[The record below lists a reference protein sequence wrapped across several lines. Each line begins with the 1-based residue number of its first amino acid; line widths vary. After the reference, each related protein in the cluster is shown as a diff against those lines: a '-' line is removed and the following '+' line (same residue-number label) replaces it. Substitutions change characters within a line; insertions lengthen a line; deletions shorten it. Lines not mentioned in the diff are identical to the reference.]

1 ASRRSRSGSRR
12 WQRRRRRT
20 PAGLRRACSRSR
32 RRARPESKGSSA
44 TARGRSAAAATRDA
58 HMRLPIAGQ
67 QDWSADPHGM
77 AYDNPQFWDGAHLE
91 SELHRVFEICNGC
104 RLCFNLCPSFDVLF
118 RRIDELDPHREE
130 AEGKHIEGGKIIE
143 EHEAAALVKHV
154 TVSTEN
160 PVNALHDE
168 AKHRVV
174 ELCYECKLCF
184 PKCPYVPPH
193 EFAVDFPKLM
203 LRAKLIGAK
212 EEGIAPRERFL
223 GATDLVGSVMTRVA
237 PLANAAAHNA

>member
-1 ASRRSRSGSRR
+1 
-12 WQRRRRRT
+12 
-20 PAGLRRACSRSR
+20 
-32 RRARPESKGSSA
+32 
-44 TARGRSAAAATRDA
+44 
-58 HMRLPIAGQ
+58 MRLPIAGQ

-77 AYDNPQFWDGAHLE
+77 AYDNPRFWDTAHVE

-118 RRIDELDPHREE
+118 RRVDALDPHREE
-130 AEGKHIEGGKIIE
+130 AEGKHIEGGKIVE
-143 EHEAAALVKHV
+143 EHEAAELLKHV

-160 PVNALHDE
+160 PVGLLQDE
-168 AKHRVV
+168 DKQRVV

-203 LRAKLIGAK
+203 LRAKMLRAK
-212 EEGIAPRERFL
+212 EDGIAFRERFL
-223 GATDLVGSVMTRVA
+223 GATDLVGGVMTRI
-237 PLANAAAHNA
+237 